1 MKNKPLQT
9 LRGLFFI
16 KVFRKRKMP
25 CSAEKTEQGEN
36 FTCKEENP
44 KLTSPPTLEVMNMEK
59 SKKL

>member
-1 MKNKPLQT
+1 MPFKNYELDIQIENN
-9 LRGLFFI
+9 LSG
-16 KVFRKRKMP
+16 KRKML